1 MKSYIWIQTSDGT
14 VQEVEQGIA
23 MLCPYIA
30 HEMSAGLGSS
40 KTNPISLSSRVKPN
54 SLSLIFDYCR
64 FHGLPGRS
72 NKVRLVFTFSCFRC
86 LCHLLAFE
94 SVVKSLYVCVYR

>member
-40 KTNPISLSSRVKPN
+40 KCNPISLSSRVKPN

-72 NKVRLVFTFSCFRC
+72 NKVTHFFTFSC
-86 LCHLLAFE
+86 L
-94 SVVKSLYVCVYR
+94 SVYMPFPCSKVCCEGLYQYV

>member
-40 KTNPISLSSRVKPN
+40 KTSPISLSSRVKPN

-72 NKVRLVFTFSCFRC
+72 NKVRHITST
-86 LCHLLAFE
+86 
-94 SVVKSLYVCVYR
+94 